1 MIRGLCKQLSV
12 LSLLTI
18 LLPVEAHEIRPGYL
32 EIIETTPNTYG
43 ITWKAPIRLDR
54 PLAVE
59 PRFPIDCETSSR
71 SIHANERTALINK
84 ASVSCKMPLQSRR
97 IYLAGLDATL
107 TDVLVRFQ
115 PADGAMQALRATP
128 DMPMVEVAE
137 NATRQSVAHTYF
149 VLGVEHI
156 LFGID
161 HLLFVL
167 ALVLLIT
174 GARRLIETITAFTL
188 AHSITLVFSS
198 LGWISLASAPVEA
211 TIALSIVFLANE
223 LANKSADATRLS
235 EKRPWLVAL
244 AFGLL
249 HGFGFAGA
257 LAEIGL
263 PKGEMPVA
271 LFTFN
276 LGVEAGQLAFL
287 ASILLLLNILG
298 RLHLRQRVDLFAS
311 YAIGTTASVWLI
323 ARIV

>member
-12 LSLLTI
+12 LSLFTI
-18 LLPVEAHEIRPGYL
+18 FLPAEAHEIRPGYL
-32 EIIETTPNTYG
+32 EIIEQAPNTYG
-43 ITWKAPIRLDR
+43 ITWKAPIRLER

-59 PRFPIDCETSSR
+59 PRFPFDCETSRQLIQS
-71 SIHANERTALINK
+71 NEGTALIHK
-84 ASVSCKMPLQSRR
+84 ASVSCDMPLQNRR
-97 IYLAGLDATL
+97 IYLAGLDSTL

-115 PADGAMQALRATP
+115 PADSAMQALRATP
-128 DMPMVEVAE
+128 NMPMVEVAGNE
-137 NATRQSVAHTYF
+137 TRQGVAYTYF
-149 VLGVEHI
+149 MLGIEHI

-174 GARRLIETITAFTL
+174 GVRRLVETITAFTL

-198 LGWISLASAPVEA
+198 LGWVSLASAPVEA

-223 LANKSADATRLS
+223 LAHKSADASRVS
-235 EKRPWLVAL
+235 EKHPWLVAL

-263 PKGEMPVA
+263 PEGEMTAA

-276 LGVEAGQLAFL
+276 LGVEVGQLAFL
-287 ASILLLLNILG
+287 TCVLLLLNLVG
-298 RLHLRQRVDLFAS
+298 RLHQRQRVDLFAS
-311 YAIGTTASVWLI
+311 YAIGITASVWLI
-323 ARIV
+323 ERVI